1 MRLEGKTAII
11 IGAGQTPGATIG
23 NGRATALR
31 FAQEG
36 AKVMAVDHHLASA
49 EETARM
55 VEKEGGDCFAFQADV
70 TKESTLKAAIEA
82 AQERWGHIDILHYN
96 VGSNTAAGDKP
107 LLDMTEEI
115 FDRLIAINLRGA
127 VMACKQVIPIMRQQ
141 RSGAIVTTGSVAAF
155 DNIPN
160 VGYKAAKA
168 GLDAFTK
175 QLAIQNAAFGIRAN
189 SVVPGSIDTPMG
201 MDIRVRMSGANRD
214 ELKAKRAAV
223 VPLQRMGSA
232 WDIANAALFLAS
244 DEASFITGVSL
255 VVDGGWLVSLSAVG
269 Q

>member
-1 MRLEGKTAII
+1 
-11 IGAGQTPGATIG
+11 
-23 NGRATALR
+23 
-31 FAQEG
+31 
-36 AKVMAVDHHLASA
+36 
-49 EETARM
+49 
-55 VEKEGGDCFAFQADV
+55 
-70 TKESTLKAAIEA
+70 
-82 AQERWGHIDILHYN
+82 
-96 VGSNTAAGDKP
+96 
-107 LLDMTEEI
+107 
-115 FDRLIAINLRGA
+115 
-127 VMACKQVIPIMRQQ
+127 MACKHVIPVMRQQ
-141 RSGAIVTTGSVAAF
+141 RSGVIATDRLWAVF

-175 QLAIQNAAFGIRAN
+175 QLAIQNAKFGIRAD

-201 MDIRVRMSGANRD
+201 IDIRVRMSGANRD

-223 VPLQRMGSA
+223 VPLHRMGSG